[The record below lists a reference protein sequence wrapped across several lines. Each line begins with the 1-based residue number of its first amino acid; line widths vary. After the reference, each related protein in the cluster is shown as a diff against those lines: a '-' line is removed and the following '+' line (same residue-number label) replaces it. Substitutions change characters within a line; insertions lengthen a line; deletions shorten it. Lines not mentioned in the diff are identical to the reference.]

1 MQRDDQTRE
10 QWTLPP
16 NRPFEHIAENISPEE
31 IWEMASLGGLER
43 DTAFHLSLGSTFA
56 KIKTHQHLL
65 SAVGEFEH
73 AIELTEDPELIWL
86 AYLNKADV
94 LSALGE
100 FKDVIAAASS
110 ALEVLPEHRSYKK
123 RQLLR
128 IISDASLHL
137 GNRDV
142 ALEAAVKAWESA
154 PNDPAVAFSLIF
166 TAHRTGN
173 YSETVRIIRPA
184 LDSVDGAQFLGRII
198 MSMNPQRYTTEYM
211 SIACAEVGDLDLARD
226 AFQAVKSEAAVY
238 KAKERMAAADAA
250 LAQLYFGFYR
260 DDNKAIALWE
270 DIVRDY
276 PNTTPAF
283 DTSFA
288 LMPLYFSKAQN
299 ADPTEAR
306 TWVLKMEQLVDLIE
320 PMCSDSDGI
329 FPTKYEAAALLGRW
343 YADQGEMEQARA
355 KIHPF
360 VTESIRDLT
369 DRDDSNDY
377 EAYNNLARALL
388 CFGDRRNA
396 AIAWAFTKPLRS
408 AQELMEEGL
417 QSNADWDVTSAPTVQ
432 VGSAMSVLPRFNFVG
447 RCDGGCDRREA
458 TFKSFR
464 MCEICVDVAF
474 CDECQQKLMDG
485 TATFRICN
493 PKHPFFEIYPPRG
506 LVTKGA
512 GGFKVHLDEEKVV
525 SADEWLGMISREWVG
540 S

>member
-16 NRPFEHIAENISPEE
+16 DRPFEHIAESISPEE
-31 IWEMASLGGLER
+31 IRAMASLGGLER
-43 DTAFHLSLGSTFA
+43 DTTFHFSLGCTFA
-56 KIKTHQHLL
+56 KIRTRQHLL

-73 AIELTEDPELIWL
+73 AIELTEDPERIWL

-100 FKDVIAAASS
+100 YKDAIAAASS
-110 ALEVLPEHRSYKK
+110 ALEVLPGLRSYNK

-128 IISDASLHL
+128 LISGANLHL
-137 GNRDV
+137 GNRDA

-154 PNDPAVAFSLIF
+154 PNDEHVAFNLIF

-173 YSETVRIIRPA
+173 YSETVRIIRSA
-184 LDSVDGAQFLGRII
+184 LDSANGAQFLGRII
-198 MSMNPQRYTTEYM
+198 ICMSPLRYTTEYM
-211 SIACAEVGDLDLARD
+211 SIACEKVGDLEVARD

-238 KAKERMAAADAA
+238 NDKYTMAAADAA

-260 DDNKAIALWE
+260 DDDKAIALWE

-276 PNTTPAF
+276 PNTMPAF
-283 DTSFA
+283 DASFA

-306 TWVLKMEQLVDLIE
+306 TWVSKMEQLVDLIE
-320 PMCSDSDGI
+320 PMCPDPEQ
-329 FPTKYEAAALLGRW
+329 FPTQYEAAALLGRW
-343 YADQGEMEQARA
+343 YADQGELEQARA

-360 VTESIRDLT
+360 VKKSIRDLT
-369 DRDDSNDY
+369 DRDNSNDY
-377 EAYNNLARALL
+377 HAYNNLARALL
-388 CFGDRRNA
+388 CFGDRQNA

-408 AQELMEEGL
+408 VQELTEEGL
-417 QSNADWDVTSAPTVQ
+417 QSIADWDMTSAPTVQ
-432 VGSAMSVLPRFNFVG
+432 AVFGTIPVFNFGG

-458 TFKSFR
+458 TFKSFSI
-464 MCEICVDVAF
+464 CEICVDVTF
-474 CDECQQKLMDG
+474 CDECHQKLMGG
-485 TATFRICN
+485 TATFKICN
-493 PKHPFFEIYPPRG
+493 PKHPLFEIYPPRG

-512 GGFKVHLDEEKVV
+512 EGYKVHLNEEKVV
-525 SADEWLGMISREWVG
+525 SANEWLGMISREWGG

>member
-16 NRPFEHIAENISPEE
+16 NRPFERIAESISPEE
-31 IWEMASLGGLER
+31 IREMASLGGLER
-43 DTAFHLSLGSTFA
+43 DTAFHFSLGSTFA
-56 KIKTHQHLL
+56 KIKTRQHLL
-65 SAVGEFEH
+65 SAVSEFEY
-73 AIELTEDPELIWL
+73 AIELTEDPEWIWL
-86 AYLNKADV
+86 AYLNKANV

-110 ALEVLPEHRSYKK
+110 ALEVLPEDRSYNK

-128 IISDASLHL
+128 LISNANLDL
-137 GNRDV
+137 GNRDA

-154 PNDPAVAFSLIF
+154 PDDPAVAFYLIF
-166 TAHRTGN
+166 TAHKTGN
-173 YSETVRIIRPA
+173 YSETVRIIRSA
-184 LDSVDGAQFLGRII
+184 LNSANGAQFLGHII
-198 MSMNPQRYTTEYM
+198 MRLTPQRYTTEYM
-211 SIACAEVGDLDLARD
+211 SIACAKVGDLDLARD
-226 AFQAVKSEAAVY
+226 AFQAVKSEAAVHGD
-238 KAKERMAAADAA
+238 KESMAAADAA

-260 DDNKAIALWE
+260 DDDKAIALWE

-283 DTSFA
+283 DASFA
-288 LMPLYFSKAQN
+288 LMPLYFSKTQN
-299 ADPTEAR
+299 ADPTQAR
-306 TWVLKMEQLVDLIE
+306 TWVSKMEQLVDLIE
-320 PMCSDSDGI
+320 PMCPDSDT
-329 FPTKYEAAALLGRW
+329 FPTQYEAAALLGRW

-355 KIHPF
+355 KIYPF
-360 VTESIRDLT
+360 VKKSIRDLT

-377 EAYNNLARALL
+377 EAYSNLARALL
-388 CFGDRRNA
+388 CFGDRQNA

-417 QSNADWDVTSAPTVQ
+417 QSNADWDVTSAPAVQ
-432 VGSAMSVLPRFNFVG
+432 VGPATSVPFSFVG
-447 RCDGGCDRREA
+447 RCDGGCDRRDA
-458 TFKSFR
+458 MFKSFG

-474 CDECQQKLMDG
+474 CDECHQKLMDG

-493 PKHPFFEIYPPRG
+493 PKHPLFEIYPPSG

-512 GGFKVHLDEEKVV
+512 GGYKVHLDEEKVV
-525 SADEWLGMISREWVG
+525 SADEWLDMISREWVG